1 MSASRLDRVLINRL
15 FYEVQKSDGL
25 AAYRAD
31 RGAWL
36 DRYDF
41 SPELRAAIERTDI
54 AAMYRAGA
62 NPYLLRFYCVNQ
74 GVSEG
79 DYLSSLH
86 AMQGSEIGGPDG

>member
-15 FYEVQKSDGL
+15 FYDVQKPEGL
-25 AAYRAD
+25 TAYRAD
-31 RGAWL
+31 RDAWL

-54 AAMYRAGA
+54 AAMYRAGP

-79 DYLSSLH
+79 DYLRALH
-86 AMQGSEIGGPDG
+86 SMQWAEIGGLHG